1 MESQQKKKTGKGSP
15 SGKVWLAGAGPGDA
29 SLLTLKVKKWMDEAD
44 VIIYDALISAEILS
58 LIPDGK
64 EWIYVGKRSGHH
76 CVRQEE
82 INQILLRE
90 AKAGKN
96 VLRLKGGDPFVFG
109 RGAEE
114 AECLAAEGIPFEI
127 IPDGKEWIYVGKR
140 SGHHCVRQEEINQ
153 ILLREAKAGKNVL
166 RLKGGDPF
174 VFGRGAEEAEC
185 LAAEGI
191 PFEIIPGV
199 TSALAVPAYAGIPI
213 THRDFASSFHVI
225 TGHAKEGKKIEIP
238 YDALAKLNGTLIFL
252 MGITAMEEICR
263 GLIQAG
269 MDENTPA
276 AVLEKGTTARQRRL
290 VSTLARLWE
299 DAKAFQVQT
308 PAIILVGKVC
318 TLSEKFDWVKSLPL
332 WGKQILTTRPR
343 QNSSRLAG
351 RLRELGAQVIELP
364 SITTKPVWPNEVLGT
379 ILGSIR
385 EQESE
390 QWLVFTSPIG
400 VQTFWKQLRML
411 KMDVRNVFLPHVKVA
426 AIGSGTAKELEQFGV
441 FADVMPR
448 TFCAAALGETIAG
461 EAAPKSRIVLLRAK
475 QGSEELLPPLKNA
488 GLKVED
494 VPLYETICKLQETL
508 KETIEKQQRQG
519 EIDLVTFTSAST
531 VRGFVQA
538 LPGID
543 TTKIRAVCIGEQTAN
558 EAKRYGMQI
567 QISKEA
573 SVESMVL
580 KILELAGD

>member
-1 MESQQKKKTGKGSP
+1 M
-15 SGKVWLAGAGPGDA
+15 
-29 SLLTLKVKKWMDEAD
+29 TLKVKKWMDEAD

-114 AECLAAEGIPFEI
+114 
-127 IPDGKEWIYVGKR
+127 V
-140 SGHHCVRQEEINQ
+140 
-153 ILLREAKAGKNVL
+153 
-166 RLKGGDPF
+166 
-174 VFGRGAEEAEC
+174 EC

-390 QWLVFTSPIG
+390 QWLVFTSHRG
-400 VQTFWKQLRML
+400 T
-411 KMDVRNVFLPHVKVA
+411 DVLETAQNAENGCTQCISSSCKSCSHWFRYSKGTGTVWRVCGCHA
-426 AIGSGTAKELEQFGV
+426 ADILCSGTGGGDRKRSSTKEPDCT
-441 FADVMPR
+441 A
-448 TFCAAALGETIAG
+448 AG
-461 EAAPKSRIVLLRAK
+461 EAGIRRAASAAEKRRIEGGR
-475 QGSEELLPPLKNA
+475 
-488 GLKVED
+488 
-494 VPLYETICKLQETL
+494 C
-508 KETIEKQQRQG
+508 
-519 EIDLVTFTSAST
+519 
-531 VRGFVQA
+531 
-538 LPGID
+538 
-543 TTKIRAVCIGEQTAN
+543 
-558 EAKRYGMQI
+558 
-567 QISKEA
+567 A
-573 SVESMVL
+573 SV
-580 KILELAGD
+580 

>member
-1 MESQQKKKTGKGSP
+1 M
-15 SGKVWLAGAGPGDA
+15 
-29 SLLTLKVKKWMDEAD
+29 
-44 VIIYDALISAEILS
+44 
-58 LIPDGK
+58 
-64 EWIYVGKRSGHH
+64 
-76 CVRQEE
+76 
-82 INQILLRE
+82 
-90 AKAGKN
+90 
-96 VLRLKGGDPFVFG
+96 
-109 RGAEE
+109 
-114 AECLAAEGIPFEI
+114 
-127 IPDGKEWIYVGKR
+127 
-140 SGHHCVRQEEINQ
+140 
-153 ILLREAKAGKNVL
+153 
-166 RLKGGDPF
+166 
-174 VFGRGAEEAEC
+174 EC

-290 VSTLARLWE
+290 VSTLAGLWE
-299 DAKAFQVQT
+299 DAKTFQVQT

-318 TLSEKFDWVKSLPL
+318 TLSEKFDWVKNLPL

-390 QWLVFTSPIG
+390 QWLVFTSHRG
-400 VQTFWKQLRML
+400 T
-411 KMDVRNVFLPHVKVA
+411 DVLETDQNAENGCTQCISSPCKSCRNWFRYSKGTGTVWRVCGCHAPDILC
-426 AIGSGTAKELEQFGV
+426 SGTGGGNRRRSGTKEP
-441 FADVMPR
+441 DC
-448 TFCAAALGETIAG
+448 TAAGKAG
-461 EAAPKSRIVLLRAK
+461 IRRVASAAEKRRIEGGR
-475 QGSEELLPPLKNA
+475 
-488 GLKVED
+488 
-494 VPLYETICKLQETL
+494 C
-508 KETIEKQQRQG
+508 
-519 EIDLVTFTSAST
+519 
-531 VRGFVQA
+531 
-538 LPGID
+538 
-543 TTKIRAVCIGEQTAN
+543 
-558 EAKRYGMQI
+558 
-567 QISKEA
+567 A
-573 SVESMVL
+573 SV
-580 KILELAGD
+580 

>member
-58 LIPDGK
+58 L
-64 EWIYVGKRSGHH
+64 
-76 CVRQEE
+76 
-82 INQILLRE
+82 
-90 AKAGKN
+90 
-96 VLRLKGGDPFVFG
+96 
-109 RGAEE
+109 
-114 AECLAAEGIPFEI
+114 

-379 ILGSIR
+379 ALERIR

-441 FADVMPR
+441 FADVMPQ
-448 TFCAAALGETIAG
+448 TFCAAALGEAIAG

-475 QGSEELLPPLKNA
+475 QGSGE
-488 GLKVED
+488 
-494 VPLYETICKLQETL
+494 Y
-508 KETIEKQQRQG
+508 QRTG
-519 EIDLVTFTSAST
+519 
-531 VRGFVQA
+531 
-538 LPGID
+538 
-543 TTKIRAVCIGEQTAN
+543 KRAVAGVYQPHRGTDVLETAQNAENGCTQCISSSCKSCSHWFRYSKGTGTVWRVCGCHAADILCSGTGGGDRKRSSTKEPDCTAAGEAGIRRAASAA
-558 EAKRYGMQI
+558 EKRRIEGGRC
-567 QISKEA
+567 A
-573 SVESMVL
+573 SV
-580 KILELAGD
+580 

>member
-1 MESQQKKKTGKGSP
+1 
-15 SGKVWLAGAGPGDA
+15 
-29 SLLTLKVKKWMDEAD
+29 MDEAD

-114 AECLAAEGIPFEI
+114 
-127 IPDGKEWIYVGKR
+127 V
-140 SGHHCVRQEEINQ
+140 
-153 ILLREAKAGKNVL
+153 
-166 RLKGGDPF
+166 
-174 VFGRGAEEAEC
+174 EC

-299 DAKAFQVQT
+299 DAKTFQVQT

-318 TLSEKFDWVKSLPL
+318 TLSEKFDWVKNLPL

-343 QNSSRLAG
+343 PSLKDADTPSLHFTKSIAVTFSPSSIFF
-351 RLRELGAQVIELP
+351 V
-364 SITTKPVWPNEVLGT
+364 VWDT
-379 ILGSIR
+379 
-385 EQESE
+385 
-390 QWLVFTSPIG
+390 
-400 VQTFWKQLRML
+400 
-411 KMDVRNVFLPHVKVA
+411 LPHPA
-426 AIGSGTAKELEQFGV
+426 NNTALH
-441 FADVMPR
+441 
-448 TFCAAALGETIAG
+448 
-461 EAAPKSRIVLLRAK
+461 APINNTPARFFIIISPFVSIV
-475 QGSEELLPPLKNA
+475 
-488 GLKVED
+488 
-494 VPLYETICKLQETL
+494 
-508 KETIEKQQRQG
+508 
-519 EIDLVTFTSAST
+519 ST
-531 VRGFVQA
+531 V
-538 LPGID
+538 
-543 TTKIRAVCIGEQTAN
+543 
-558 EAKRYGMQI
+558 
-567 QISKEA
+567 
-573 SVESMVL
+573 
-580 KILELAGD
+580 

>member
-114 AECLAAEGIPFEI
+114 
-127 IPDGKEWIYVGKR
+127 V
-140 SGHHCVRQEEINQ
+140 
-153 ILLREAKAGKNVL
+153 
-166 RLKGGDPF
+166 
-174 VFGRGAEEAEC
+174 EC

-299 DAKAFQVQT
+299 DAKHFR
-308 PAIILVGKVC
+308 C
-318 TLSEKFDWVKSLPL
+318 
-332 WGKQILTTRPR
+332 R
-343 QNSSRLAG
+343 
-351 RLRELGAQVIELP
+351 RLR
-364 SITTKPVWPNEVLGT
+364 S
-379 ILGSIR
+379 
-385 EQESE
+385 
-390 QWLVFTSPIG
+390 
-400 VQTFWKQLRML
+400 
-411 KMDVRNVFLPHVKVA
+411 FLW
-426 AIGSGTAKELEQFGV
+426 E
-441 FADVMPR
+441 
-448 TFCAAALGETIAG
+448 
-461 EAAPKSRIVLLRAK
+461 KSVHC
-475 QGSEELLPPLKNA
+475 LKNLT
-488 GLKVED
+488 G
-494 VPLYETICKLQETL
+494 
-508 KETIEKQQRQG
+508 
-519 EIDLVTFTSAST
+519 
-531 VRGFVQA
+531 
-538 LPGID
+538 
-543 TTKIRAVCIGEQTAN
+543 
-558 EAKRYGMQI
+558 
-567 QISKEA
+567 
-573 SVESMVL
+573 
-580 KILELAGD
+580 

>member
-58 LIPDGK
+58 L
-64 EWIYVGKRSGHH
+64 
-76 CVRQEE
+76 
-82 INQILLRE
+82 
-90 AKAGKN
+90 
-96 VLRLKGGDPFVFG
+96 
-109 RGAEE
+109 
-114 AECLAAEGIPFEI
+114 

-426 AIGSGTAKELEQFGV
+426 AIGSGTAKELEQDGH
-441 FADVMPR
+441 A
-448 TFCAAALGETIAG
+448 
-461 EAAPKSRIVLLRAK
+461 
-475 QGSEELLPPLKNA
+475 
-488 GLKVED
+488 
-494 VPLYETICKLQETL
+494 Y
-508 KETIEKQQRQG
+508 
-519 EIDLVTFTSAST
+519 
-531 VRGFVQA
+531 
-538 LPGID
+538 
-543 TTKIRAVCIGEQTAN
+543 
-558 EAKRYGMQI
+558 
-567 QISKEA
+567 
-573 SVESMVL
+573 
-580 KILELAGD
+580 